1 MATNNT
7 SDSEGWAGE
16 VGALAWGDLHP
27 SVRAEQQDLL
37 IAWLRDVLVPGW
49 PVATE
54 PLVSH
59 ACLPHH
65 PDVVLSLRAI
75 ASLYQL
81 EMYPEGG
88 EDGSPGAAK
97 LTGILD
103 WESELGK
110 ASERWAASFRQCNK
124 GCDRLCPP
132 EHARKW
138 VAAMVQA
145 AAVAWNRGAPDP
157 MRALE
162 PWEAVADVSNYEHER
177 SGDLADEVGT
187 PDMFREEAQL

>member
-7 SDSEGWAGE
+7 SDGEGQ
-16 VGALAWGDLHP
+16 VGAIAWGDLHP

-37 IAWLRDVLVPGW
+37 IAWIRDVLVPGW
-49 PVATE
+49 PVAAE

-59 ACLPHH
+59 PCLPHH
-65 PDVVLSLRAI
+65 PDVVISLRAI

-88 EDGSPGAAK
+88 EDGSPGSAK

-110 ASERWAASFRQCNK
+110 ASERWAESFRQ
-124 GCDRLCPP
+124 
-132 EHARKW
+132 
-138 VAAMVQA
+138 
-145 AAVAWNRGAPDP
+145 
-157 MRALE
+157 
-162 PWEAVADVSNYEHER
+162 
-177 SGDLADEVGT
+177 
-187 PDMFREEAQL
+187 